1 MLNRAPVYPDLH
13 GDIDEDLEHL
23 KRSASQEA
31 REFLDAVDTALESNT
46 LAPIEKPFRLL
57 EGVLEDFRWA
67 CCGKFKFKAM
77 FITEPR
83 CWLWPSGRIRSTP
96 CVA

>member
-1 MLNRAPVYPDLH
+1 MLNRAPVYPDVH
-13 GDIDEDLEHL
+13 GDIDEDLEYL

-31 REFLDAVDTALESNT
+31 REFLGAVDTALESNA
-46 LAPIEKPFRLL
+46 LAPIEKPFWLP
-57 EGVLEDFRWA
+57 EGVLEGVRWA
-67 CCGKFKFKAM
+67 CCGKFKLKAM

-83 CWLWPSGRIRSTP
+83 CWSWPSGRIRSTP